1 MGDEI
6 MIRFRCWSRLLATLF
21 LVFAFFGVNTAQSES
36 ASHPLYLGTAGPM
49 HWALGELIVDRFM
62 PVLKEESAGELELK
76 VFPRGAICSEHGCV
90 EQVMLGMI
98 DMATIS
104 AGNAG
109 AFGDVFEILNMPYL
123 FSDQQSASKI
133 MEDWL
138 RDELAERA
146 ERELG
151 FKVLAITPGG
161 GFRNLVNNRQSV
173 SFPSD
178 LRHLKLRTTKSA
190 VEIELIRSW
199 GGRVVPY
206 DWALLYEGL
215 QAGVVD
221 GMYLQ
226 NIFTAAAGL
235 STIVTHI
242 TETQAT
248 YSAHIVVMSAARF
261 YALPLAHQEALLAA
275 GRAVEEEADEYYQ
288 AWLDRSLPALQG
300 RVEIKSLNAVERQE
314 WERLSLDAWERLK
327 GRFDP
332 AMVKRVLHEQG
343 RQEFLK
349 QLEERRVF
357 E

>member
-1 MGDEI
+1 MLLFHCN
-6 MIRFRCWSRLLATLF
+6 RRLIANLCLILVCLA
-21 LVFAFFGVNTAQSES
+21 AKAAQSES
-36 ASHPLYLGTAGPM
+36 ESRTLYLGSAGPM
-49 HWALGELIVDRFM
+49 HWALGELIIDRFI
-62 PVLKEESAGELELK
+62 PVLKEESAETLELK
-76 VFPRGAICSEHGCV
+76 VFPRSAICSEHSCV

-109 AFGDVFEILNMPYL
+109 AFGNVFEILNMPYL
-123 FSDQQSASKI
+123 FADQASASKI
-133 MEDWL
+133 MQDWL

-161 GFRNLVNNRQSV
+161 GFRNLVNNRHRVDS
-173 SFPSD
+173 PTD
-178 LRHLKLRTTKSA
+178 LSHLKLRTTKSA

-199 GGRVVPY
+199 GGRIVPY

-248 YSAHIVVMSAARF
+248 YSAHIVLMSAPRF
-261 YALPLAHQEALLAA
+261 HALSPEHQSALLAA
-275 GRAVEEEADEYYQ
+275 GRAVEQDADEYYQ
-288 AWLDRSLPALQG
+288 AWLDRSLPVLQG
-300 RVEIKSLNAVERQE
+300 RVEIKSLNAAERQE
-314 WERLSLDAWERLK
+314 WERLSLDAWEHLK
-327 GRFDP
+327 GRFDSSL
-332 AMVKRVLHEQG
+332 VKRILREQD

-349 QLEERRVF
+349 QLEERGVF

>member
-1 MGDEI
+1 M
-6 MIRFRCWSRLLATLF
+6 
-21 LVFAFFGVNTAQSES
+21 
-36 ASHPLYLGTAGPM
+36 
-49 HWALGELIVDRFM
+49 IVDRFM
-62 PVLKEESAGELELK
+62 PVLRAESSNTLDLK

-123 FSDQQSASKI
+123 FADQENASQI
-133 MEDWL
+133 MKNWL
-138 RDELAERA
+138 RDELAQRA

-151 FKVLAITPGG
+151 FKILAITPGG
-161 GFRNLVNNRQSV
+161 GFRNIVNNTQSV
-173 SFPSD
+173 DSPAD
-178 LRHLKLRTTKSA
+178 LSNLKLRTTKSA
-190 VEIELIRSW
+190 VEIELIRAW
-199 GGRVVPY
+199 GGRIVPY

-248 YSAHIVVMSAARF
+248 YSAHIVLMSAARF
-261 YALPLAHQEALLAA
+261 YALPTVHQNALLAA
-275 GRAVEEEADEYYQ
+275 GRAVEHDADEYYR
-288 AWLDRSLPALQG
+288 AWLDRTLPVLKG
-300 RVEIKSLNAVERQE
+300 SVEIKSLNAAERQE
-314 WERLSLDAWERLK
+314 WERLSLDAWESLK

-332 AMVKRVLHEQG
+332 SMVKRVLNEQG
-343 RQEFLK
+343 RQEFMK

>member
-1 MGDEI
+1 
-6 MIRFRCWSRLLATLF
+6 MIRLRFKPDLLVTLS
-21 LVFAFFGVNTAQSES
+21 LIIALLGASTARSEGET
-36 ASHPLYLGTAGPM
+36 HTLYLGSAGPM
-49 HWALGELIVDRFM
+49 HWALGELLVDRFV
-62 PVLKEESAGELELK
+62 PVLRAESLHTLDLK

-123 FSDQQSASKI
+123 FADQETASQI
-133 MEDWL
+133 MKNWL
-138 RDELAERA
+138 RDELAQRA

-161 GFRNLVNNRQSV
+161 GFRNIVNNRQSV
-173 SFPSD
+173 DSPAD
-178 LRHLKLRTTKSA
+178 LSHLKLRTTKSA
-190 VEIELIRSW
+190 VEIELIRAW
-199 GGRVVPY
+199 GGRIVPY

-235 STIVTHI
+235 SSIVTHI

-248 YSAHIVVMSAARF
+248 YSAHIVLMSAARF
-261 YALPLAHQEALLAA
+261 YALPTMHQNALLAA
-275 GRAVEEEADEYYQ
+275 GRAVEQDADEYYR
-288 AWLDRSLPALQG
+288 AWLHRSLPVLKG
-300 RVEIKSLNAVERQE
+300 RVELKSLNAVDRQE
-314 WERLSLDAWERLK
+314 WERLSLDAWKRLK

-332 AMVKRVLHEQG
+332 SMVKRILHEQG
-343 RQEFLK
+343 RQGFLK